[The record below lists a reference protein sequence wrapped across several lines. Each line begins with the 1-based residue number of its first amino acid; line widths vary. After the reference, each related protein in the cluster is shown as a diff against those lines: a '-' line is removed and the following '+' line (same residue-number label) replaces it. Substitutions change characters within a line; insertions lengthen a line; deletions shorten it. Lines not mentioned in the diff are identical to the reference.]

1 MAKPNAGFIGLG
13 DIGGPMAT
21 HIAEAFNLFVYDI
34 NPAAMDK
41 VVEEAG
47 ATAAGSLAELARN
60 CETVGICVRDD
71 ATVETVLS
79 GDDGVLANLPSG
91 AMVAIH
97 STVRPETVHRM
108 AALANEHSIRL
119 IDAPMTGGAAIA
131 REKGLTYMVGG
142 AEEDLQRYRPVLET
156 SAKKIIHAGDLG
168 LGMALKL
175 CNNTMTYAGFIA
187 MYEADRLA
195 RAAGLDPA
203 VLQQVGASNGVITD
217 QMRAFIKL
225 VDAHQMLDE
234 ESFQNHVSGFIAVA
248 NKDLTVALEMAA
260 NVGET
265 LPGVESSLRVMEPV
279 YRDSYRNTRQ
289 S

>member
-21 HIAEAFNLFVYDI
+21 HIAEAYNLFVYDI

-41 VVEEAG
+41 LVQDAG
-47 ATAAGSLAELARN
+47 ATATASVAELARS

-71 ATVETVLS
+71 ATVESVLS
-79 GDDGVLANLPSG
+79 GGGGLLANLPSG

-97 STVRPETVHRM
+97 STVRPQTVHRM
-108 AALANEHSIRL
+108 AALAAEHGVRL

-142 AEEDLQRYRPVLET
+142 AGEDLERYRPVLET

-175 CNNTMTYAGFIA
+175 CNNAMTYSAFIA
-187 MYEADRLA
+187 MYESDRLA
-195 RAAGLDPA
+195 RAAGLDPEL
-203 VLQQVGASNGVITD
+203 LQQVGASNGVITD

-234 ESFQNHVSGFIAVA
+234 ERFQQHVSGFIAVA
-248 NKDLTVALEMAA
+248 NKDLEVALELAA
-260 NVGET
+260 EVGET
-265 LPGVESSLRVMEPV
+265 LPGVESSRRLMEPV
-279 YRDSYRNTRQ
+279 YRDAYRNEKQ